1 MNTSKALN
9 YQEIENAQ
17 AKEFKEQAHMAPV
30 VEPEEHFAAQT
41 EKLLKI

>member
-1 MNTSKALN
+1 MN

-17 AKEFKEQAHMAPV
+17 AKEFKKQAHMAPV

-41 EKLLKI
+41 ERKILLKYL